1 MGADELIRLPDLA
14 VSAVTLLPAAP
25 LPDEEFTIQVTV
37 LNVGLGNAGPSVLS
51 IELTGDATLL
61 TYAVPALDAGAS
73 YVVPRLATLAEG
85 EDYSVTAVAD
95 AEGDVP
101 TDPNLANNA
110 LTRVFD
116 VSVPAFHTC
125 DIDRDGDV
133 DAVDV
138 QLVINAALSLDI
150 GGFDADVDDL
160 NGVSAV
166 DVQMVINAALGIL

>member
-1 MGADELIRLPDLA
+1 
-14 VSAVTLLPAAP
+14 
-25 LPDEEFTIQVTV
+25 
-37 LNVGLGNAGPSVLS
+37 
-51 IELTGDATLL
+51 
-61 TYAVPALDAGAS
+61 
-73 YVVPRLATLAEG
+73 
-85 EDYSVTAVAD
+85 
-95 AEGDVP
+95 
-101 TDPNLANNA
+101 
-110 LTRVFD
+110 VFD